1 MTAEVVH
8 VVLQAPAT
16 HKQAAVLSRTWNA
29 DASVYV
35 AHLLAGKDD
44 PSAVLVL
51 MEGGEV
57 ALHDLSNFAA
67 AAASA
72 EATAAAAAA
81 NAAAASTPARSSSQ
95 GSGTGSPT
103 RQRLQQQGLSP
114 RRSAGS
120 GSDPSPFKVL
130 QGGSSSCSVDP
141 TTPAAP
147 QRLFTQKLQGQPL
160 VTAARLRIIPIDRV
174 PLQGL
179 QVRQQQMNCSCM
191 RFLSAKVVQRG

>member
-1 MTAEVVH
+1 
-8 VVLQAPAT
+8 
-16 HKQAAVLSRTWNA
+16 
-29 DASVYV
+29 
-35 AHLLAGKDD
+35 
-44 PSAVLVL
+44 

-57 ALHDLSNFAA
+57 VLHDLSTFAA

-72 EATAAAAAA
+72 AATAAAAAA
-81 NAAAASTPARSSSQ
+81 AAAVAASTPARSSSQ
-95 GSGTGSPT
+95 SSGTGSPT

-120 GSDPSPFKVL
+120 GSEASPFKVL
-130 QGGSSSCSVDP
+130 QGGSGSSSVDP
-141 TTPAAP
+141 TAPAAP

-179 QVRQQQMNCSCM
+179 QVRQQRMSCWCLLLLVLAM
-191 RFLSAKVVQRG
+191 EVWRG